1 MNRGTKDL
9 PVLIAQ
15 SGKLDGQRWYIQ
27 EEIIIGRD
35 ADCDIVVADRQVS
48 RKHARLDI
56 ASKGVIIE
64 DLGSKNGTHKNGEK
78 IQKPTLLQD
87 GDVVQVSLAQNFIF
101 VSSDATLPLELGH
114 STETLLNEGRLK
126 LDKRSRSV
134 VVGDNEINPALSVAQ
149 FALLEMLYKRE
160 ERVVSREELIQG
172 IWREE
177 EAYEVS
183 NQALDALVRR
193 LRDRIAEVDS
203 EHMYVITV
211 RGHGLRLDNPP
222 E

>member
-114 STETLLNEGRLK
+114 STETLLHEGRLK

-160 ERVVSREELIQG
+160 ERVVSREELIHG